1 MTFASRPTFAVTVQ
15 AADAIDLAEVSEDL
29 IERLAGGA
37 HGDGGEFV
45 QWLVDRS
52 KLERARRRLGEPR
65 NQALELPTLWDLAEI
80 EKSKQWLKGA
90 IIAAPC
96 AVDAALAV
104 EVVGMFVPLVAYLM
118 DEAEINSQTPGRANC

>member
-15 AADAIDLAEVSEDL
+15 AADAIDFAEISEDL
-29 IERLAGGA
+29 IERLAGGE

-65 NQALELPTLWDLAEI
+65 NQALKLPALWDVGEI
-80 EKSKQWLKGA
+80 EKSRAWLMGA
-90 IIAAPC
+90 VTAAPC
-96 AVDAALAV
+96 VAGAALAC
-104 EVVGMFVPLVAYLM
+104 EVVGMFAPLVAYLM
-118 DEAEINSQTPGRANC
+118 DEAEINSQTPGRAN